1 MTIWEVEEWVRPSSR
16 DGQAPAG
23 KTEGRSGVTGVQM
36 AGRDGRRFPQH
47 PTLSTLTSNQHSLK
61 ILRLLGLV
69 LPHTGPPQV
78 CHANYRLLR
87 ATTG

>member
-1 MTIWEVEEWVRPSSR
+1 MFPSSR

-23 KTEGRSGVTGVQM
+23 KTEGRSRVTGVEM

-61 ILRLLGLV
+61 KSPGFGASSSLAQGLHRLVRASLDGT
-69 LPHTGPPQV
+69 LPGE
-78 CHANYRLLR
+78 
-87 ATTG
+87 

>member
-1 MTIWEVEEWVRPSSR
+1 MAIWEVQEWMGVPFLQ

-23 KTEGRSGVTGVQM
+23 KTEGRSRVTGVEM

-61 ILRLLGLV
+61 ISRLRGLV
-69 LPHTGPPQV
+69 LPRTGPPQA
-78 CHANYRLLR
+78 CQGLTLPCE
-87 ATTG
+87 